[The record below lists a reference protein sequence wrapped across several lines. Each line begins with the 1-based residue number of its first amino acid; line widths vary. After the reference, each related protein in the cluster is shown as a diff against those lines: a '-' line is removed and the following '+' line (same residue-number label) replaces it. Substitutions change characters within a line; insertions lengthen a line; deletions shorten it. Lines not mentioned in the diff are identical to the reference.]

1 MNFRNI
7 ALLVSITLLSLAC
20 SANREHTDSAV
31 EDGSVLQ
38 ASSSKKVYLINAG
51 HKHYIQTPATLRSL
65 DVVEQLKTVP
75 DSVLDGIPEGVKLPD
90 LTTRMVQK
98 ASTGQVFFLE
108 KGKRRYVPDG
118 ETLKALDPT
127 SNVRGLPDDV
137 ADAIPLGSPEPHM
150 SATSPPAA
158 RTK

>member
-1 MNFRNI
+1 MNVRNI
-7 ALLVSITLLSLAC
+7 ALLVSITLLTTGC
-20 SANREHTDSAV
+20 RANREQTQSAV

-38 ASSSKKVYLINAG
+38 ANSSKKVYLINAG

-75 DSVLDGIPEGVKLPD
+75 DSVLDSIPDGVKLPD

-118 ETLKALDPT
+118 ETLKALDPA
-127 SNVRGLPDDV
+127 SAVRGLPDDV
-137 ADAIPLGSPEPHM
+137 ADAIPLGSPEPHI
-150 SATSPPAA
+150 SGTASPPA
-158 RTK
+158 TK